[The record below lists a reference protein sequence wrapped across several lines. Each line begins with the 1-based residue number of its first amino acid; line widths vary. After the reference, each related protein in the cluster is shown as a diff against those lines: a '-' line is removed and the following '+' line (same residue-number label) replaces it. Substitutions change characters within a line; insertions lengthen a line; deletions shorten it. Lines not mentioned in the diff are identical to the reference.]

1 MNNNLNE
8 VQLNK
13 GCTTNKKMVYRP
25 KKVYE
30 SNFICYYPNKIV
42 TNMYY
47 TKFGLI

>member
-1 MNNNLNE
+1 MNTNLNE

-13 GCTTNKKMVYRP
+13 GCTTNKQIVYRP

-30 SNFICYYPNKIV
+30 PNYICYYSDKIITNK
-42 TNMYY
+42 YY